1 MTEFRPFS
9 VSPRVACELM
19 QCGRTYLYDLLNR
32 GELEFY
38 KEGRCTRIMM
48 RSIEARMER
57 KLKEQ
62 AAA

>member
-1 MTEFRPFS
+1 
-9 VSPRVACELM
+9 VACELM